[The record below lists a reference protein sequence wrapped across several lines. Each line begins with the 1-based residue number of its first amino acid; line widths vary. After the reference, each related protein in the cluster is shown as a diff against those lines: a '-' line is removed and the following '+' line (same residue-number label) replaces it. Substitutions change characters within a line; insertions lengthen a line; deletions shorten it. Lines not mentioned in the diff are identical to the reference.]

1 MKKIVFIS
9 LMLALALV
17 LCIGTAAAEETGS
30 DILGKPFPDFTV
42 TDTEGNTFTLSEA
55 LKDHEAVLINF
66 WATWCSPCKNE
77 FPLMNKV
84 YQEYKD
90 KVAFIAL
97 SKEKKDTLEKIGT
110 FRQEQGLEFPMG
122 RDEDQK
128 LVSYVDSSSSIPK
141 TVIVDRYGNAVFFHG
156 EAFKTEGEIK
166 AVLNSFLGDGYQ
178 ETKVL
183 TEIPADTS
191 TRALPVSAKSD
202 IYPLDSKYRKVLFHI
217 DGIAEPQPGYI
228 VPDASVTLRIDVGAD
243 KNISNIIYIDEVIQA
258 HLAVESLYDPEK
270 GIFAHEQGMQ
280 IQSPDRHYVEVFL
293 FDETPGDDGT
303 KNKHLYLLPGEE
315 NADEVVESMKQAGVN
330 ARWEYADEAAQQP
343 EGPRAY
349 IIHVVDQDN
358 NPVEGAVVNFC
369 TDAACTP
376 QETDETGTIT
386 YTADPYKYHLQIVE
400 VPDGYS
406 WDESFDMY
414 TTQEYGEWVLRI
426 KKESASD

>member
-1 MKKIVFIS
+1 MKKIAFIS
-9 LMLALALV
+9 LVLALI
-17 LCIGTAAAEETGS
+17 LCIGLAAAEEAGS
-30 DILGKPFPDFTV
+30 GILGKPFPDFTV
-42 TDTEGNTFTLSEA
+42 TDTDGNTFTLSEA

-84 YQEYKD
+84 YQEYKN

-97 SKEKKDTLEKIGT
+97 SKEKKDTLEKIGA

-128 LVSYVDSSSSIPK
+128 LVSYVDSSESIPK

-156 EAFKTEGEIK
+156 EAFKTESEIRT
-166 AVLNSFLGDGYQ
+166 VLNAFLGDGYQ
-178 ETKVL
+178 ETRVL

-191 TRALPVSAKSD
+191 TRALPVSAKSAV
-202 IYPLDSKYRKVLFHI
+202 YPLDSKYRKVNFFFDDMGVI
-217 DGIAEPQPGYI
+217 QAGYI
-228 VPDASVTLRIDVGAD
+228 VPDASVTLRIEVGAE
-243 KNISNIIYIDEVIQA
+243 KNIANTVYLDEVLQA
-258 HLAVESLYDPEK
+258 SLAVESLYDPEK
-270 GIFAHEQGMQ
+270 GIFIHEQGMQ
-280 IQSPDRHYVEVFL
+280 NSELKKNYIEVYL
-293 FDETPGDDGT
+293 VDKTPGADLM
-303 KNKHLYLLPGEE
+303 KNEHIFLLPDEKT
-315 NADEVVESMKQAGVN
+315 ADEVVESIKQAGTN

-343 EGPRAY
+343 EEPRAY

-386 YTADPYKYHLQIVE
+386 YTADPYKYHMQIVE

-426 KKESASD
+426 KKD

>member
-1 MKKIVFIS
+1 MKKIAFIS
-9 LMLALALV
+9 LMLVLI
-17 LCIGTAAAEETGS
+17 LCIGTAAAEETDSG
-30 DILGKPFPDFTV
+30 ILGKPFPDFTV

-84 YQEYKD
+84 YQEYRD

-97 SKEKKDTLEKIGT
+97 SKEKKDTLEKIGA

-128 LVSYVDSSSSIPK
+128 LVNYVDPSSSIPK

-156 EAFKTEGEIK
+156 QAFKTESEIK
-166 AVLNSFLGDGYQ
+166 AVLNAFLGDGYQ
-178 ETKVL
+178 ESKVL
-183 TEIPADTS
+183 SEIPADTS

-202 IYPLDSKYRKVLFHI
+202 IYPLDSKYRKVSFYFDDMGVI
-217 DGIAEPQPGYI
+217 QAGYI
-228 VPDASVTLRIDVGAD
+228 VPDESVTLRIEVGAE
-243 KNISNIIYIDEVIQA
+243 KNIAKTEYLDEALQA
-258 HLAVESLYDPEK
+258 SLAVESLYDPEK
-270 GIFAHEQGMQ
+270 GIFVHEQKMQ
-280 IQSPDRHYVEVFL
+280 NSNPKKNYIEVYL
-293 FDETPGDDGT
+293 VDDTPGADLM
-303 KNKHLYLLPGEE
+303 KNVHIFLLPEE
-315 NADEVVESMKQAGVN
+315 KNADEVVESIKQAGAN
-330 ARWEYADEAAQQP
+330 ARWEYADEAAQQA
-343 EGPRAY
+343 EGPQAY

-358 NPVEGAVVNFC
+358 NPVEGVVVNFC

-414 TTQEYGEWVLRI
+414 TTPEYGEWVLRI
-426 KKESASD
+426 KKEGMPD

>member
-1 MKKIVFIS
+1 MRKISFI
-9 LMLALALV
+9 LMALALV

-30 DILGKPFPDFTV
+30 GILGKPFPDFTV

-84 YQEYKD
+84 YREYKD
-90 KVAFIAL
+90 RVAFIAL
-97 SKEKKDTLEKIGT
+97 SKENKDTLEKIGA

-128 LVSYVDSSSSIPK
+128 LINYVDSSPSIPK

-156 EAFKTEGEIK
+156 QAFKGAGEIR
-166 AVLNSFLGDGYQ
+166 AVLDSFLGDGYT

-191 TRALPVSAKSD
+191 TRALPVSAASA
-202 IYPLDSKYRKVLFHI
+202 IYPEDSKYRKVLFYLE
-217 DGIAEPQPGYI
+217 GLAEPLAGYI
-228 VPDASVTLRIDVGAD
+228 VPDASVSLRIDVGAEKSITD
-243 KNISNIIYIDEVIQA
+243 TVYLDEVSQGS
-258 HLAVESLYDPEK
+258 LAIESLYDPEK
-270 GIFAHEQGMQ
+270 GYFVHKQEMLN
-280 IQSPDRHYVEVFL
+280 PDLKKNYTEVFL
-293 FDETPGDDGT
+293 CDNAPGADDT
-303 KNKHLYLLPGEE
+303 KNAHIYLLPDEKV
-315 NADEVVESMKQAGVN
+315 ADEIVESMIKAGAN
-330 ARWEYADEAAQQP
+330 ARWEYADESAQQA
-343 EGPRAY
+343 EGPQAY
-349 IIHVVDQDN
+349 ILHVVDQDN
-358 NPVEGAVVNFC
+358 NPVEEVIVNFC
-369 TDAACTP
+369 TDSSCTP

-386 YTADPYKYHLQIVE
+386 YKAEPHRYHLQIVE

-426 KKESASD
+426 RKD